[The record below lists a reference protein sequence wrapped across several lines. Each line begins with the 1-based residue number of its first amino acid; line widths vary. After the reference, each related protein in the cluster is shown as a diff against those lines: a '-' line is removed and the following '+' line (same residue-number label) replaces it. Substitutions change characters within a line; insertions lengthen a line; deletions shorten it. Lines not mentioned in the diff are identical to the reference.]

1 MMGRERGSD
10 VIQNWPEESREA
22 AQLVIDEHGEPH
34 EVTDSMLVW
43 HHAGPRERIV
53 ATRMFFAHNF
63 PARTSMRSSLLST
76 TEYRSRCVSP
86 LAKFDGS
93 VVFERTAGQ
102 VSARCHDEQA
112 NFLAL
117 T

>member
-63 PARTSMRSSLLST
+63 PARTSMRSSRLST
-76 TEYRSRCVSP
+76 TGYRSRCSALGEVRRERRRR
-86 LAKFDGS
+86 ADGGPGLGP
-93 VVFERTAGQ
+93 VP
-102 VSARCHDEQA
+102 
-112 NFLAL
+112 
-117 T
+117 